1 MPPAYRFV
9 DRWVI
14 AAPIER
20 VYEVIGDPLGY
31 ERWWTDF
38 VLEASGDSGPPVP
51 GKRNELLVK
60 AYLPYKVN
68 FGLEVLQA
76 ERPRQILSRLSK
88 DFDGTGEWTLE
99 ETEDATAATLDWRPS
114 VNHPLIKYLTPVLR
128 PLFRSNH
135 NWAMRRGERQLRDYL
150 AAPRAQV

>member
-9 DRWVI
+9 DRWSI
-14 AAPIER
+14 AAPIDR
-20 VYEVIGDPLGY
+20 AYEVIGDPLGY

-38 VLEASGDSGPPVP
+38 VIRATGDAGLPEP
-51 GKRNELLVK
+51 GKKNELLVK

-68 FGLEVLQA
+68 FGLEVLEA
-76 ERPRQILSRLSK
+76 ERPRRILSRLSK

-99 ETEDATAATLDWRPS
+99 ERDGGTLATLDWRPS
-114 VNHPLIKYLTPVLR
+114 VNHALIKYLTPVLR

-135 NWAMRRGERQLRDYL
+135 NWAMRHGERQVNEYL
-150 AAPRAQV
+150 GAS

>member
-1 MPPAYRFV
+1 MPAAYRFL

-14 AAPIER
+14 RASIEQ
-20 VYEVIGDPLGY
+20 VYDTIGDPLRY
-31 ERWWTDF
+31 EQWWTDF
-38 VLEASGDSGPPVP
+38 VIRATGDSGPPTP

-68 FGLEVLQA
+68 FGLEVVEA
-76 ERPRQILSRLSK
+76 DRPRRILSRLSK
-88 DFDGTGEWTLE
+88 DFDGTGLWTLE
-99 ETEDATAATLDWRPS
+99 HSGDETVATLDWRPS

-135 NWAMRRGERQLRDYL
+135 NWAMRRGERQLREHL
-150 AAPRAQV
+150 GAA